1 MIKTSFAFVR
11 TVLLAVVCCV
21 ALALPGTAWAGP
33 YIVYDPSTGQVLSHQ
48 DAGKP
53 WYPASLTKLM
63 TAYVTFHAI
72 KEGGLKLSD
81 KVIMTPRA
89 AAEPPS
95 KLGLLPGQ
103 SISLGLALKTLL
115 VRSTN
120 DVAVAIAERVAG
132 DVERFVLLMNRTAKS
147 LGMTA
152 TNFANPHGLPDP
164 RQVTSARDMAILGG
178 RIVREFPQYNDY
190 FNARFVKVGRRT
202 LSNRNNT
209 FLNSWAAADGLKT
222 GYVCNSGSNL
232 VASATVNGR
241 RLIAVVLGARNGGQ
255 RAATA
260 KRILEAA
267 SGLAAPMVASAASG
281 ENDDYDEGYTTSR
294 ALTAFKGVPV
304 DSVRNEGFSAA
315 HLPKD
320 MAPVVC
326 KDRASWRT
334 IRPYRL
340 KRKYTASF
348 GTYQK
353 PGVAYKLLR
362 TRLLNSLN
370 VVHGGNHGLIR
381 KRPENNYIAA
391 LGNLSQEQATR
402 LCSHFLAKS
411 KTCQVLGPTFM
422 ASLADADNAY
432 HAALEAKRAAAAKQR
447 KLRKQKNRKNHK
459 KKKVKQK
466 KRKKVSAKR

>member
-1 MIKTSFAFVR
+1 MTRLSFALAR
-11 TVLLAVVCCV
+11 SALLAVVCCV
-21 ALALPGTAWAGP
+21 LLVYTSKAWAGP
-33 YIVYDPSTGQVLSHQ
+33 YIVYDPSTGQVLSQ
-48 DAGKP
+48 KDAGKP

-81 KVIMTPRA
+81 KVVMSPRA
-89 AAEPPS
+89 SAEPPS

-147 LGMTA
+147 LGMTS
-152 TNFANPHGLPDP
+152 THFANPHGLPDP
-164 RQVTSARDMAILGG
+164 RQITSARDMAILGG
-178 RIVREFPQYNDY
+178 RIIREFPQYNDY
-190 FNARFVKVGRRT
+190 FSARFVKVGKRK
-202 LSNRNNT
+202 LSNRNNA
-209 FLNSWAAADGLKT
+209 FLNSWDAADGLKT

-232 VASATVNGR
+232 VASATVNGK

-260 KRILEAA
+260 KKILEAA
-267 SGLAAPMVASAASG
+267 TGVSAPKVASASSA
-281 ENDDYDEGYTTSR
+281 ENDDYDEGYKR
-294 ALTAFKGVPV
+294 AAEVFKGVPL
-304 DSVRNEGFSAA
+304 DNVRNEGFSAS

-326 KDRASWRT
+326 KRRASWRT

-340 KRKYTASF
+340 KRKWTASF
-348 GTYQK
+348 GTYER
-353 PGVAYKLLR
+353 PAAAYKLLR

-381 KRPENNYIAA
+381 KRPEKTYIAA
-391 LGNLSQEQATR
+391 LGNLSKDQATR
-402 LCSHFLAKS
+402 LCGHFKS
-411 KTCQVLGPTFM
+411 KSKRCSVLSPDYM
-422 ASLADADNAY
+422 ASLAVADDAY
-432 HAALEAKRAAAAKQR
+432 HKALQAKRKAAAKKKR
-447 KLRKQKNRKNHK
+447 ALRK
-459 KKKVKQK
+459 KKKKRTRSKKRTKK
-466 KRKKVSAKR
+466 KRKKVSTR

>member
-1 MIKTSFAFVR
+1 MNRTSFALAR

-21 ALALPGTAWAGP
+21 MLALPGKAWAGP
-33 YIVYDPSTGQVLSHQ
+33 YIVYDPATGQVLSQ
-48 DAGKP
+48 KDAGKP

-81 KVIMTPRA
+81 KVVMSPRA

-103 SISLGLALKTLL
+103 SITLGLALKTLL

-120 DVAVAIAERVAG
+120 DLAVAIAERVGG
-132 DVERFVLLMNRTAKS
+132 DVERFVLLMNHTAKN

-164 RQVTSARDMAILGG
+164 RQITSARDMAILGG
-178 RIVREFPQYNDY
+178 RIVREFPQYNSY
-190 FNARFVKVGRRT
+190 FNSRSVKVGRRT
-202 LSNRNNT
+202 LSNRNNA
-209 FLNSWAAADGLKT
+209 FLNSWKAADGLKT

-232 VASATVNGR
+232 VASATVNGK

-260 KRILEAA
+260 KKILEAA
-267 SGLAAPMVASAASG
+267 TGQAAPRVASAASA
-281 ENDDYDEGYTTSR
+281 ENDDYDEGYSAKTL
-294 ALTAFKGVPV
+294 AVFKGVPV
-304 DSVRNEGFSAA
+304 ESVRNHGFSAVS
-315 HLPKD
+315 LPKD

-326 KDRASWRT
+326 KHRASWRS

-340 KRKYTASF
+340 KRKWTASF
-348 GTYQK
+348 GTYER
-353 PGVAYKLLR
+353 PGAAYKLLR

-381 KRPENNYIAA
+381 LRPKKAYIAA
-391 LGNLSQEQATR
+391 LGNLSKDQATR
-402 LCSHFLAKS
+402 LCSHFQAKS
-411 KTCQVLGPTFM
+411 KACQVLEPTYM
-422 ASLADADNAY
+422 ARLSDQDNAY
-432 HAALEAKRAAAAKQR
+432 HSRLEAKRKAAAKKR
-447 KLRKQKNRKNHK
+447 KLRRK
-459 KKKVKQK
+459 K
-466 KRKKVSAKR
+466 KRKSRKRKRRKKKRRAKAKR

>member
-1 MIKTSFAFVR
+1 MIKTSFALAR
-11 TVLLAVVCCV
+11 AALLAVVCCV
-21 ALALPGTAWAGP
+21 ILATPGTAWAGP
-33 YIVYDPSTGQVLSHQ
+33 YIVYDPSTGQVLSQ
-48 DAGKP
+48 KDAGKP

-81 KVIMTPRA
+81 KVVMSPRG

-164 RQVTSARDMAILGG
+164 RQITSARDMAILGG
-178 RIVREFPQYNDY
+178 RIVGEFPQYNSY

-202 LSNRNNT
+202 LSNRNNA
-209 FLNSWAAADGLKT
+209 FLNSWKAADGLKT

-232 VASATVNGR
+232 VASATVNGK

-260 KRILEAA
+260 KKILEAA
-267 SGLAAPMVASAASG
+267 TGQSAPRVASAAG
-281 ENDDYDEGYTTSR
+281 AENDDYDEGYSR
-294 ALTAFKGVPV
+294 TVAAFKGVPV
-304 DSVRNEGFSAA
+304 ENVPNQGFSAVS
-315 HLPKD
+315 LPKD

-326 KDRASWRT
+326 KHRASWRS

-340 KRKYTASF
+340 KKKWTASF
-348 GTYQK
+348 GTYER
-353 PGVAYKLLR
+353 PGAAYKLLR

-381 KRPENNYIAA
+381 LRPQKAYVAA
-391 LGNLSQEQATR
+391 LGNLSRDQASR
-402 LCSHFLAKS
+402 LCSYFKS
-411 KTCQVLGPTFM
+411 KSKRCELIGPTHM
-422 ASLADADNAY
+422 ASLAEKDNAY
-432 HAALEAKRAAAAKQR
+432 HKALQAKRKAAAKKR
-447 KLRKQKNRKNHK
+447 KLRK
-459 KKKVKQK
+459 K
-466 KRKKVSAKR
+466 KRKSRKKRRKKRRTSSKR

>member
-1 MIKTSFAFVR
+1 MNRSSFALAR
-11 TVLLAVVCCV
+11 TLLLAVVCCV
-21 ALALPGTAWAGP
+21 MLALPGKAWAGP
-33 YIVYDPSTGQVLSHQ
+33 YIVYDPVTGQVLSQ
-48 DAGKP
+48 KDAGKP

-72 KEGGLKLSD
+72 KEGGLELSD
-81 KVIMTPRA
+81 KVVMTARA

-164 RQVTSARDMAILGG
+164 RQITSARDMAILGG
-178 RIVREFPQYNDY
+178 RIIREFPQYNSY
-190 FNARFVKVGRRT
+190 FSSRFVKVGRRT
-202 LSNRNNT
+202 LSNRNNA
-209 FLNSWAAADGLKT
+209 FLNSWDAADGLKT

-232 VASATVNGR
+232 VASATVNGK

-260 KRILEAA
+260 KKILEAA
-267 SGLAAPMVASAASG
+267 TGQAAPRVASAASA

-294 ALTAFKGVPV
+294 SLAVFKGVPV
-304 DSVRNEGFSAA
+304 ESVRNQGFSAVA
-315 HLPKD
+315 LPKD

-326 KDRASWRT
+326 KHRASWRS

-340 KRKYTASF
+340 KRKWTASF
-348 GTYQK
+348 GTYER
-353 PGVAYKLLR
+353 PGAAYKLLR

-370 VVHGGNHGLIR
+370 IVHGGNHGLIR
-381 KRPENNYIAA
+381 LRPEKAYIAA
-391 LGNLSQEQATR
+391 LGNLSQDQATR
-402 LCSHFLAKS
+402 LCSHFKAKS
-411 KTCQVLGPTFM
+411 KACQVLGPTYM
-422 ASLADADNAY
+422 ASLAEKDKAY
-432 HAALEAKRAAAAKQR
+432 HAALEAKRKAAAKKR
-447 KLRKQKNRKNHK
+447 KARK
-459 KKKVKQK
+459 K
-466 KRKKVSAKR
+466 KRKSRKKKRSKKKRKVQAKR